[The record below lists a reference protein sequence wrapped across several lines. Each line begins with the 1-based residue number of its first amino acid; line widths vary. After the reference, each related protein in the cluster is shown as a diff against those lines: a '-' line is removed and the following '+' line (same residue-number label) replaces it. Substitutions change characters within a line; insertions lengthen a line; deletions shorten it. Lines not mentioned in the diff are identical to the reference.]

1 MRTFM
6 YLTGPSHDHH
16 IPYTDN
22 GACLLYGE
30 WEELIVSSNLIRWGG
45 LAAMVAGP
53 LLIMAVFLSE
63 LVHDQFFYLIG
74 LVMLLLLVALPALHT
89 RQAGR
94 SRRLGLVGFVLAM
107 IGAAILTVLFAV
119 VGVAEGLFGFDPDEA
134 DFLFL
139 ILVVGFF
146 GFLIGIVLFGIDTAR
161 AGVLPR
167 WSGALVALGLPLA
180 LVLDI
185 ITGAFFD
192 GEEATPWGIYIGFP
206 IFAIG
211 LIWLG
216 YALWLGRS
224 AEEQSSRVR

>member
-1 MRTFM
+1 
-6 YLTGPSHDHH
+6 
-16 IPYTDN
+16 
-22 GACLLYGE
+22 
-30 WEELIVSSNLIRWGG
+30 
-45 LAAMVAGP
+45 MVAGP
-53 LLIMAVFLSE
+53 PLIVAVFLSG
-63 LVHDQFFYLIG
+63 LVHDQFFYLVG
-74 LVMLLLLVALPALHT
+74 LVMLLLLVALPALHA
-89 RQAGR
+89 RRAGR

-107 IGAAILTVLFAV
+107 IGAAIWTVLFAV
-119 VGVAEGLFGFDPDEA
+119 VKVAEGLFGFDLDEA

-167 WSGALVALGLPLA
+167 WPGALVALGLPLA

-192 GEEATPWGIYIGFP
+192 GEATTPWGIYIGFP

-211 LIWLG
+211 LIWAG
-216 YALWLGRS
+216 YALWSGRS
-224 AEEQSSRVR
+224 AEEQPSRVRWTSENYATCIQFREQGTSA